1 MGPLPNG
8 RNLWLRNGGDRYPL
22 TSTGIKQPPVVGVM
36 CQGGDYVILRKVKE
50 PICTLLLHEEGLLG
64 I

>member
-1 MGPLPNG
+1 MAF
-8 RNLWLRNGGDRYPL
+8 LWLRHGGDPNHLHPL
-22 TSTGIKQPPVVGVM
+22 GAHPPVMIVM